1 MTKLTKTDEEGSGW
15 YPISID
21 KLEILLK
28 KSIFSERGYQH
39 SYALRKNLAYNLQ
52 YIQFQD
58 RILQDI
64 KLSSVL
70 YTQTIKTIVLVG
82 SSIIESI
89 LHFMLIVNN
98 VHSTTEW
105 EEKVKFKGNQKKI
118 DGAYVKIDILI
129 YQRLERSEIKH
140 MTFDAMIKS
149 AKSNNIFGKGTTIYQ
164 KLEGLRS
171 LRNKVHL
178 QVINEPRDTDWNSF
192 NSKHLSD
199 TCKVL
204 YAVMTSSIFSPTP
217 DQKQYFAYLRRNFI
231 NYQE

>member
-1 MTKLTKTDEEGSGW
+1 MTELIKKDEAGSGW
-15 YPISID
+15 YPVSINR
-21 KLEILLK
+21 LEGLLEK
-28 KSIFSERGYQH
+28 AIYTGRRYQH
-39 SYALRKNLAYNLQ
+39 AYALRKNLAYNLQ

-70 YTQTIKTIVLVG
+70 YTQTVKTIVLVG
-82 SSIIESI
+82 CGVIESI

-105 EEKVKFKGNQKKI
+105 KEKAKFKGNQKNI
-118 DGAYVKIDILI
+118 DGTHVKIDTIMYEKLASPE
-129 YQRLERSEIKH
+129 LKH

-149 AKSNNIFGKGTTIYQ
+149 AKSNSIFGAAPTIYQ
-164 KLEGLRS
+164 KLEGLRT

-192 NSKHLSD
+192 NAVHLSD
-199 TCKVL
+199 ICKVL
-204 YAVMTSSIFSPTP
+204 HAAMVSSIFLPST
-217 DQKQYFAYLRRNFI
+217 DQKAYFAYLRRNFI
-231 NYQE
+231 A